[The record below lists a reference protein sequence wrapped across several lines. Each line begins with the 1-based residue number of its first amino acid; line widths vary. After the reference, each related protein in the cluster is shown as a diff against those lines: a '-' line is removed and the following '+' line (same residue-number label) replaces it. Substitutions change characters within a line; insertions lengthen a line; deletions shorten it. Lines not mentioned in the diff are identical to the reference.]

1 MELYVHIPF
10 CARKCRYCDFAS
22 YAGQESQMHA
32 YVNAVLTEAK
42 ARSQHYAEL
51 YGLLPPVETVFIGG
65 GTPSL
70 LPADEFDRL
79 LDGICFIFPIAPS
92 VEFTSEANPGT
103 LTKQWLDTAVRHG
116 VNRLSLGM
124 QAYQP
129 ELLET
134 LGRIHSFEQVQTS
147 VEMARQAGIS
157 NISLDLMF
165 GLPGQTLQHWHESL
179 DAALSLHPQH
189 LSCYGLIPEDGTPLK
204 KDLDT
209 GRLHLPDEEQER
221 LMYDDTLRIL
231 SLHGFSQYEIS
242 NFALPGYAC
251 RHNLGY
257 WRQVPY
263 LGLGAS
269 AASCMDEKD
278 GNPYV
283 RVSNPTGLAEY
294 ISCAENEGWS
304 SRISEAVT
312 AEDARFETMMLGL
325 RTTAGVNAEAFAKQH
340 GISLDQIYGKT
351 LARLAQQE
359 LVLFTDGFW
368 RLTRKGMDVQ
378 NAVLVELMEP

>member
-79 LDGICFIFPIAPS
+79 LDGICSIFTIAPS
-92 VEFTSEANPGT
+92 AEFTSEANPGT
-103 LTKQWLDTAVRHG
+103 LTKQWLDSAVQHG

-129 ELLET
+129 ELLQM

-179 DAALSLHPQH
+179 EAALSLHPQH

-204 KDLDT
+204 RDLDT
-209 GRLHLPDEEQER
+209 GKLHLPDEEQER

-257 WRQVPY
+257 WRQIPY

-283 RVSNPTGLAEY
+283 RVSNPAGLAEY
-294 ISCAENEGWS
+294 ISCAENNAWS

-312 AEDARFETMMLGL
+312 VQDARFETMMLGL